1 MTFKLLLG
9 IDGGE
14 VFTKIVY
21 CRRRPG

>member
-1 MTFKLLLG
+1 MAFKLLLG
-9 IDGGE
+9 IDGGK